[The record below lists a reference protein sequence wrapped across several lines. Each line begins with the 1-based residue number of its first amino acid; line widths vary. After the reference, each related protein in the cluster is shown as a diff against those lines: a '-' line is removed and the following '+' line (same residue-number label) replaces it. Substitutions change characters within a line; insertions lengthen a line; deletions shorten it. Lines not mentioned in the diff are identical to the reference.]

1 MAAGIQTFVL
11 ILYLIP
17 GVISVPGYGSA
28 AECDKALELA
38 KISSRHVISGFCLPG
53 PVERR

>member
-11 ILYLIP
+11 ILHMLS
-17 GVISVPGYGSA
+17 GVVAVPGYGSA
-28 AECDKALELA
+28 AECDKALEVA
-38 KISSRHVISGFCLPG
+38 KVASKQVVSGFCVPG